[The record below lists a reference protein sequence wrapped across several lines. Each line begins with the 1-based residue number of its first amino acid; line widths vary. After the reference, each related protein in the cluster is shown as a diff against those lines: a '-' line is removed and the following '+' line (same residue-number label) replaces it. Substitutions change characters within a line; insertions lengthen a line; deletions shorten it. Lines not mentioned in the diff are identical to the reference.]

1 LRKREGRKL
10 KHGEKPITKNVH
22 TVLWRKT
29 YNEERPHSSLNDL
42 TLYECL
48 KEQNILLQD
57 EKLNL
62 NMARTMG

>member
-1 LRKREGRKL
+1 MVEKTRRKKIEA
-10 KHGEKPITKNVH
+10 
-22 TVLWRKT
+22 WRKT